1 MRSSK
6 KIKGKV
12 KHLAK
17 EKDLKPQEVFQMY
30 FFERILERL
39 EKSSYQHLFI
49 IKGGLLISSL
59 IGINNRTTMD
69 MDVTVKGIALTEE
82 NITRIVKEILS
93 IDVKDGIKFI
103 FEGIKEI
110 RESDKY
116 ENYRISFSVRYG
128 RINNPMKM
136 DITTGDII
144 TPREVIYKYPMIFDD
159 GHIEV
164 MSYPLETILAEKIET
179 IIRRNITS
187 TRMRDFYDVYIL
199 YKIYVDR
206 INFNTLMKAIENTS
220 NKRGSIKIIE
230 NYKEILKDIKTDNYI
245 KQNWKNYLKA
255 NSYVKNIELTDTL
268 DVLKDIFDK
277 IKKES
282 S

>member
-1 MRSSK
+1 M
-6 KIKGKV
+6 
-12 KHLAK
+12 
-17 EKDLKPQEVFQMY
+17 
-30 FFERILERL
+30 LERL

-136 DITTGDII
+136 DITTRDII

>member
-1 MRSSK
+1 M
-6 KIKGKV
+6 
-12 KHLAK
+12 
-17 EKDLKPQEVFQMY
+17 
-30 FFERILERL
+30 
-39 EKSSYQHLFI
+39 
-49 IKGGLLISSL
+49 
-59 IGINNRTTMD
+59 
-69 MDVTVKGIALTEE
+69 TVKGIALTEE

-144 TPREVIYKYPMIFDD
+144 TPREVIYKYPMIFDN